1 MHRLRELI
9 YPTYFLQLI
18 SIIAQKSQ
26 IPRECRAVAA
36 YVDDT
41 FWLHLE
47 DGLEQHFIAAF
58 AWRVDYDHVC
68 VDTVFLVFSRQ
79 DFFCFSDEEFHV
91 FNIVDLCIVPAEMPD
106 QVRERMVSQSKRFMR
121 DCGYRGI
128 LAIEYFVKGDEV
140 YFNEMAPRPHN
151 SGHWTIEGS
160 TTNQFRELCRYLLDM
175 PLEEPQLKAPTV
187 MKNILGQDLERAEAL
202 ARENRPGVYVHIYG
216 KTVSK
221 PKRKMG
227 HVTFVGVTGEEYAA
241 KWADRFVK

>member
-68 VDTVFLVFSRQ
+68 VDTPFFSYSLGRTSSA
-79 DFFCFSDEEFHV
+79 FPTKNSTFSILLICAF
-91 FNIVDLCIVPAEMPD
+91 
-106 QVRERMVSQSKRFMR
+106 RFASSIAAGTISTPR
-121 DCGYRGI
+121 TN
-128 LAIEYFVKGDEV
+128 LA
-140 YFNEMAPRPHN
+140 
-151 SGHWTIEGS
+151 
-160 TTNQFRELCRYLLDM
+160 C
-175 PLEEPQLKAPTV
+175 
-187 MKNILGQDLERAEAL
+187 
-202 ARENRPGVYVHIYG
+202 
-216 KTVSK
+216 
-221 PKRKMG
+221 
-227 HVTFVGVTGEEYAA
+227 
-241 KWADRFVK
+241 

>member
-91 FNIVDLCIVPAEMPD
+91 FNIVDLCISFCIID
-106 QVRERMVSQSKRFMR
+106 RCR
-121 DCGYRGI
+121 DDFYASDEFG
-128 LAIEYFVKGDEV
+128 LLSEEKGDRSDSAVQIPDGLFSMKVCIFQCLRIQFPGLFRV
-140 YFNEMAPRPHN
+140 Y
-151 SGHWTIEGS
+151 
-160 TTNQFRELCRYLLDM
+160 
-175 PLEEPQLKAPTV
+175 LEE
-187 MKNILGQDLERAEAL
+187 R
-202 ARENRPGVYVHIYG
+202 
-216 KTVSK
+216 
-221 PKRKMG
+221 KR
-227 HVTFVGVTGEEYAA
+227 
-241 KWADRFVK
+241 

>member
-1 MHRLRELI
+1 MHSLRELI

-79 DFFCFSDEEFHV
+79 TM
-91 FNIVDLCIVPAEMPD
+91 I
-106 QVRERMVSQSKRFMR
+106 
-121 DCGYRGI
+121 
-128 LAIEYFVKGDEV
+128 
-140 YFNEMAPRPHN
+140 N
-151 SGHWTIEGS
+151 SGLSGCKKSLSQPVIT
-160 TTNQFRELCRYLLDM
+160 
-175 PLEEPQLKAPTV
+175 
-187 MKNILGQDLERAEAL
+187 
-202 ARENRPGVYVHIYG
+202 
-216 KTVSK
+216 
-221 PKRKMG
+221 
-227 HVTFVGVTGEEYAA
+227 
-241 KWADRFVK
+241 